1 VADETDRD
9 PMLGQVLDE
18 RYRIIERLG
27 GGGVGTV
34 YRAERMTLSRSVAV
48 KFLHP
53 SLGSRPDFVQR
64 FQREAVA
71 MSKLYHVHCASLVDY
86 GVHQGAPYLVMEYIP
101 GRTLAADLRSGPMA
115 PRRAVL
121 IMRQVLEALRY
132 LHRRNIV
139 HRDLKPQNI
148 MLVNSSGGSDFAKV
162 LDFGMAKI
170 VAGERRDIT
179 VDGVIVGTPSVMS
192 PEQITQR
199 TVDGRSDIYAAGVV
213 LYEMVVGHK
222 PFEHPEMQK
231 LLRMH
236 LEEAPV
242 PPRRLIGDAISPALE
257 SIIMRAL
264 AKDPQARFPTAKDM
278 SDALGIAPVETGTMP
293 APMLR
298 RRPPRRGR
306 RVGLVLGLTL
316 VALAAALL
324 LHFAPAVTG
333 VFRR

>member
-1 VADETDRD
+1 VAEEIERD
-9 PMLGQVLDE
+9 PLLGQILDE
-18 RYRIIERLG
+18 RYKVIERLG

-34 YRAERMTLSRSVAV
+34 YRAERMTLGRVVAV

-53 SLGSRPDFVQR
+53 NLGSRADFVQR

-71 MSKLYHVHCASLVDY
+71 MSKLYHVHCAGLVDF
-86 GVHQGAPYLVMEYIP
+86 GVHEGAPYLVMEYIP
-101 GRTLAADLRSGPMA
+101 GRTLAADLRAGPMA

-148 MLVNSSGGSDFAKV
+148 MLVSSSLGADFAKV

-170 VAGERRDIT
+170 LAGERRDIT
-179 VDGVIVGTPSVMS
+179 VEGTVVGTASVMS
-192 PEQITQR
+192 PEQICQR
-199 TVDGRSDIYAAGVV
+199 PVDGRTDIYAAGIV

-236 LEEAPV
+236 VEDAPV
-242 PPRRLIGDAISPALE
+242 PPRKLIGEAITPGLE
-257 SIIMRAL
+257 AVILRAL
-264 AKDPQARFPTAKDM
+264 AKDPAARFPGAKEM
-278 SDALGIAPVETGTMP
+278 SDALGAPGIEAAGAPARPRPRP
-293 APMLR
+293 AP
-298 RRPPRRGR
+298 PRGR
-306 RVGLVLGLTL
+306 RLGLILAFT
-316 VALAAALL
+316 ALALGAGLL
-324 LHFAPAVTG
+324 LHFLR
-333 VFRR
+333 F